1 MTNLPKPSKKPP
13 QNLPKSLPKAS
24 QNEDPFQN
32 HEISWNPVLLLAP
45 FGLLFCSFSPLG
57 PIKKNEYFRALPGS
71 AIETILGAFWT
82 NFNDFWSAK
91 TSPED
96 DRWHIWKTLNF
107 IVGVINF
114 KGPRVS
120 ETLKNDSTNTK
131 NVTGMGTW
139 SAFFL
144 VSDSNLLRYV
154 WQRVRNICHLH
165 IKHYL
170 WKGQSSGI
178 YIYSILDEIF
188 YTS

>member
-1 MTNLPKPSKKPP
+1 MKNLPKTSKKPP

-32 HEISWNPVLLLAP
+32 HEKAWNPMLLLAP

-57 PIKKNEYFRALPGS
+57 PIKKNEYFQALPGS
-71 AIETILGAFWT
+71 AIGTILGAFWT

-120 ETLKNDSTNTK
+120 ETLKNDSKNTK
-131 NVTGMGTW
+131 N
-139 SAFFL
+139 L
-144 VSDSNLLRYV
+144 
-154 WQRVRNICHLH
+154 RVR
-165 IKHYL
+165 
-170 WKGQSSGI
+170 W
-178 YIYSILDEIF
+178 EPPFFMIF
-188 YTS
+188 LYFNWFRWPFGAPKPPQKPPETLFKKNKKKKRKTATTDQTDGVE